1 MRWTWPWP
9 RPRTNPRLQTPPERK
24 QTGGFVALHVG
35 GEAHWTRRN
44 YAGLAREG
52 YMSNPVAHRAVKLVA
67 EAVAGLPLLAYEDG
81 RERPDHPALALM
93 ARPNARQS
101 AAEFLETLHGHLLI
115 AGNAYVEMSSGLH
128 GSTELHL
135 LRPDQVTVACDVAG
149 WPAALD
155 YQAASTRR
163 RIPLG
168 PEGTALH
175 LALFN
180 PLDEHRG
187 FPPLEA
193 AMAALDTHNAAAGW
207 NKALLDNSARPS
219 GALVYAPKDGGSLTE
234 EQFDRLRAELDNNSG
249 KARAGRPLLL
259 DGGLDWK
266 AMGLTPRDMDFMEA
280 RNGAARDIAL
290 ALGVPPMLLGI
301 PGDATYANYAEANRS
316 FFRLTVLPMAGR
328 TLAALSSL
336 LDRSGRLKLWYDP
349 DAIGALAPE
358 REALWQRVSA
368 ASFLTED
375 EKREAV
381 GYGRGSAEEK
391 GQFRRDRPRVPR
403 EGAFGGQS
411 PASHRDGAAES

>member
-1 MRWTWPWP
+1 MRLTWPWAS
-9 RPRTNPRLQTPPERK
+9 PRTTPRGPTPSERK
-24 QTGGFVALHVG
+24 QTAGFVALHAA
-35 GEAHWTRRN
+35 GEARWTRRD
-44 YAGLAREG
+44 YEGLAREG
-52 YMSNPVAHRAVKLVA
+52 YMGNPVAHRAVKLVA
-67 EAVAGLPLLAYEDG
+67 EAVAGLQLVAYEDG
-81 RERPDHPALALM
+81 QERADHPALALM

-101 AAEFLETLHGHLLI
+101 GAEFMEALHGHLLI
-115 AGNAYVEMSSGLH
+115 AGNAYVEMSSGAH
-128 GSTELHL
+128 GSNELHL
-135 LRPDQVTVACDVAG
+135 LRPDQVSVVKDGAG
-149 WPAALD
+149 WPEALE
-155 YQAASTRR
+155 YQAAGSRR

-168 PEGTALH
+168 AEGVALH
-175 LALFN
+175 LALFH

-193 AMAALDTHNAAAGW
+193 AMAALDTHNAAGRW

-219 GALVYAPKDGGSLTE
+219 GALVYAPKDGGSLTD
-234 EQFDRLRAELDNNSG
+234 EQFDRLKAELDDHSG
-249 KARAGRPLLL
+249 VSRAGRPLLL

-328 TLAALSSL
+328 TLAALSRL
-336 LDRSGRLKLWYDP
+336 LDRSGRLTLWYDP

-358 REALWQRVSA
+358 REALWQRVTA
-368 ASFLTED
+368 AGFLTDD

-381 GYGRGSAEEK
+381 GYGRAGSRSSE
-391 GQFRRDRPRVPR
+391 
-403 EGAFGGQS
+403 
-411 PASHRDGAAES
+411 